1 MIDKDEFNIRKL
13 ELANLYKE
21 YAELLEHFAVE
32 DLNNFKK
39 LDRLSNVYRA
49 MVASQA
55 EFTQF
60 ISDKMAKG
68 TE

>member
-1 MIDKDEFNIRKL
+1 MISKDEFNVRKL
-13 ELANLYKE
+13 ELVNLYKE
-21 YAELLEHFAVE
+21 YAELLEHFATE

-39 LDRLSNVYRA
+39 LDRLSNVYHA
-49 MVASQA
+49 VMKCQA

-60 ISDKMAKG
+60 IADKLDGA

>member
-1 MIDKDEFNIRKL
+1 MISKDEFNIRKA

-21 YAELLEHFAVE
+21 YAEFIEHLAIE

-49 MVASQA
+49 VIACQA

-60 ISDKMAKG
+60 IADGIEGA

>member
-1 MIDKDEFNIRKL
+1 MMNKDEFNIRKL

-21 YAELLEHFAVE
+21 YAELLENFAVE

-55 EFTQF
+55 EFAQF
-60 ISDKMAKG
+60 ISDNMQKG